1 MSDIKLELSFI
12 MFMLNCEDIIGKLCP
27 IPTVETYGRDQR
39 SRPED
44 ETEGR
49 EHNFPII
56 HEAEGIN
63 II

>member
-1 MSDIKLELSFI
+1 MQKHIIIVLMPSDEG
-12 MFMLNCEDIIGKLCP
+12 IIGKLCP
-27 IPTVETYGRDQR
+27 RPTVETYGRDRR
-39 SRPED
+39 SRPKV

-56 HEAEGIN
+56 PEAMGIN

>member
-1 MSDIKLELSFI
+1 MPSDE
-12 MFMLNCEDIIGKLCP
+12 CIIGKLCP
-27 IPTVETYGRDQR
+27 RTMVETYGRDRR
-39 SRPED
+39 SRTKV

-49 EHNFPII
+49 EHNIPII